1 MAACFSRES
10 GLNSIQENAKYTH
23 ATDRHSHSYTNTCVH
38 AQAHTYTHTI
48 RHHLSL
54 NCRGCWGT
62 TDDLTS
68 FLHFSLF
75 STALWDFGDSRLV
88 YSLMLSSH
96 LFFCLPCLLP
106 PFTVPCKMVL
116 AKVWVIFCPLMWS
129 CPRSG
134 GKKRQHQGMDRP
146 GVCQVPEGSGEQGK
160 IEETGC
166 AIICGAPTT
175 LVVKG

>member
-68 FLHFSLF
+68 FLHVSLF

-116 AKVWVIFCPLMWS
+116 AKVWVIFFSPDVVL
-129 CPRSG
+129 PNVR
-134 GKKRQHQGMDRP
+134 GKKKTTSRNGQAWSLPSPRGQWRT
-146 GVCQVPEGSGEQGK
+146 GK
-160 IEETGC
+160 NGGNWLC
-166 AIICGAPTT
+166 DHLWCPTT